1 MHEHA
6 LMNDLMR
13 EILKRAA
20 AEGARAVTGV
30 SVWLGSLSHMT
41 PQHFAEH
48 FEDAAAGTI
57 AAGAT
62 ITVTSS
68 ADIHHPH
75 AAGVLLEG
83 IEIEA
88 GP

>member
-6 LMNDLMR
+6 LMTDLMR
-13 EILKRAA
+13 EILKQAA
-20 AEGARAVTGV
+20 AENARAVTGV

-62 ITVTSS
+62 ITATTST
-68 ADIHHPH
+68 DIHHPH
-75 AAGVLLEG
+75 ATGVVIEG

>member
-6 LMNDLMR
+6 LMADLMR
-13 EILKRAA
+13 EILRAA
-20 AEGARAVTGV
+20 AAENARAVTGI

-41 PQHFAEH
+41 PEHFAEH

-62 ITVTSS
+62 ISTTVST
-68 ADIHHPH
+68 DIHHPR
-75 AAGVLLEG
+75 ASGVVLEG
-83 IEIEA
+83 IEIEP

>member
-6 LMNDLMR
+6 LMTDLMR

-20 AEGARAVTGV
+20 AEKASAVTAV
-30 SVWLGSLSHMT
+30 SVWLGSFSHMT

-48 FEDAAAGTI
+48 FEDAAVGTI

-62 ITVTSS
+62 ITATSS
-68 ADIHHPH
+68 TDIHHPH
-75 AAGVLLEG
+75 ANGVLLEG
-83 IEIEA
+83 IEIEV

>member
-6 LMNDLMR
+6 LMADIMR
-13 EILKRAA
+13 EILRT
-20 AEGARAVTGV
+20 AEAQNARAVTGV

-41 PQHFAEH
+41 AEHFAEH

-62 ITVTSS
+62 ITATTST
-68 ADIHHPH
+68 DIHHPH
-75 AAGVLLEG
+75 AAGVMVEG
-83 IEIEA
+83 IEIEE
-88 GP
+88 GS